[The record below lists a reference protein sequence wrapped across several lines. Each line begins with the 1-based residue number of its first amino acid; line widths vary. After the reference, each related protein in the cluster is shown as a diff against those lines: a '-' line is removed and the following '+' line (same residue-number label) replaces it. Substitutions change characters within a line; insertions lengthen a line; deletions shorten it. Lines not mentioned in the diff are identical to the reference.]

1 MKLMSNAIRLCL
13 PAVCLLAAACSG
25 GASAP
30 TASAD
35 AAPVSHAPPPRQPSA
50 EERFGTT
57 LEQLGSTNTYRGS
70 TVTFSTAKPAKG
82 QWALTDEDNA
92 RLDKVA
98 ELLKQNPQTALIVE
112 GYTDNQGDRAAN
124 LRLSQK
130 HAELFQHALADR
142 GIEAQRV
149 RTHGAGEENPAADN
163 GDAAG
168 RAKNQRVEVIFS
180 AMNGQFAY
188 ASDNDTAQGGSKAKN
203 ST

>member
-1 MKLMSNAIRLCL
+1 MKLMSNAIRLL

-25 GASAP
+25 GTPAT

-35 AAPVSHAPPPRQPSA
+35 APPVSHGPPPPRQPSA
-50 EERFGTT
+50 EERFSST
-57 LEQLGSTNTYRGS
+57 LEELGSTNTYRGS
-70 TVTFSTAKPAKG
+70 TVMFSTAKPEKG

-98 ELLKQNPQTALIVE
+98 DLMKQNPQTAVIVE
-112 GYTDNQGDRAAN
+112 GYTDNHGDRSAY
-124 LRLSQK
+124 LKLSQK
-130 HAELFQHALADR
+130 HAEAFQHALVDR
-142 GIEAQRV
+142 GVDAQRI
-149 RTHGAGEENPAADN
+149 RAKGLGEENPAADN

-168 RAKNQRVEVIFS
+168 RARNQRVEVIVS

-188 ASDNDTAQGGSKAKN
+188 ASDNAEAQGGSKAKN